1 MEKPKVFA
9 NPINKKLN
17 NSQELFYSS
26 NKQNFKEEKRN
37 YNDISKKINNIFSS
51 SNHVYKSR
59 VLITTNSN
67 DITCDIVGQTNS
79 SLLTL
84 DGQIIK
90 ISDILDI
97 KKI

>member
-9 NPINKKLN
+9 NPINKKIN
-17 NSQELFYSS
+17 NSQELFYGS
-26 NKQNFKEEKRN
+26 NKEERNNNSKNIIKE
-37 YNDISKKINNIFSS
+37 INNIFSS

-59 VLITTNSN
+59 VLIKTNSEE
-67 DITCDIVGQTNS
+67 ITCDVVGKTSS

-84 DGQIIK
+84 DGKTIRIN
-90 ISDILDI
+90 DILDI

>member
-9 NPINKKLN
+9 SPINKKIN
-17 NSQELFYSS
+17 NSQELFYGS
-26 NKQNFKEEKRN
+26 NKEDRVISSKDIIKE
-37 YNDISKKINNIFSS
+37 INSIFSS

-59 VLITTNSN
+59 VSITTSN
-67 DITCDIVGQTNS
+67 DSFTCDIVGKTNS

-84 DGQIIK
+84 DGKSIAIK
-90 ISDILDI
+90 DILEI